1 MIMAPA
7 QRLERLVSVD
17 MLRAVAILAVMVC
30 HLPFSWRTGVDS
42 PQASTD
48 SAFAPA
54 VVAVTRFGLYGVHL
68 FLVISGFC
76 IHMRWASRGSVASE
90 VGFFSFWTRRLRRL
104 YPPYFVALVASLVCL
119 LVLYHSR
126 AASSLGAR
134 FGYADTAPFLV
145 DLLLLLLLAQNLN
158 GASERVGN
166 SPFWSLALEEQLYFL
181 YFPLLRVRRTHG
193 WAIAIAMVLMVTLSW
208 RVAFVVWPD
217 RLSPCWQLLGPARW
231 FEWTLGAVAV
241 EAHLGRVKLPALLQS
256 LWSSLALLAAAVLSA
271 IPTFVSAFPALDIF
285 NDLLFGLSFFV
296 LLNWCCGLERAGVLQ
311 RQRWVLWL
319 AQIGLWSYSL
329 YLTHTPIMIVTKR
342 FAIYSGLG
350 VPGIVVAR
358 MGCALVGGYL
368 YYLLV
373 EKRWVE
379 TSRRGAQ
386 VSEGLRR

>member
-134 FGYADTAPFLV
+134 FGYADTV
-145 DLLLLLLLAQNLN
+145 
-158 GASERVGN
+158 
-166 SPFWSLALEEQLYFL
+166 
-181 YFPLLRVRRTHG
+181 
-193 WAIAIAMVLMVTLSW
+193 
-208 RVAFVVWPD
+208 
-217 RLSPCWQLLGPARW
+217 
-231 FEWTLGAVAV
+231 
-241 EAHLGRVKLPALLQS
+241 
-256 LWSSLALLAAAVLSA
+256 
-271 IPTFVSAFPALDIF
+271 
-285 NDLLFGLSFFV
+285 
-296 LLNWCCGLERAGVLQ
+296 
-311 RQRWVLWL
+311 
-319 AQIGLWSYSL
+319 
-329 YLTHTPIMIVTKR
+329 
-342 FAIYSGLG
+342 
-350 VPGIVVAR
+350 
-358 MGCALVGGYL
+358 
-368 YYLLV
+368 
-373 EKRWVE
+373 
-379 TSRRGAQ
+379 
-386 VSEGLRR
+386 